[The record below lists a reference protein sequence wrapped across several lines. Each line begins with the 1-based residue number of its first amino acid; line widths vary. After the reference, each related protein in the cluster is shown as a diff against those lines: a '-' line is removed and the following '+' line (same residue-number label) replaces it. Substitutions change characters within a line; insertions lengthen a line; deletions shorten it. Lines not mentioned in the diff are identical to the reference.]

1 MPDTAVHDRHDR
13 FGVDWTIAGVAET
26 AGAKIATRIV
36 VRFPIEYEETLRAI
50 IERRGLVGRISIDY
64 SEGRACMVTWEG
76 TRG

>member
-1 MPDTAVHDRHDR
+1 MPEPAVRDRADR

-26 AGAKIATRIV
+26 AGAKVATRIV
-36 VRFPIEYEETLRAI
+36 VRFPIEYEATVRPI

-76 TRG
+76 MPG